1 MCNTQSNSYLPMFS
15 IQKGLPI
22 FALIALFCSTTLVHG
37 QGINISDTISVDYNS
52 VSGSSDIQWVGFHA
66 GENKFAYS
74 INVAVKMKALLLNM
88 RPLFQETQECILM
101 FNLITLQTIGIE
113 CV

>member
-15 IQKGLPI
+15 IQKRLST

-66 GENKFAYS
+66 GENKFGARK
-74 INVAVKMKALLLNM
+74 ID
-88 RPLFQETQECILM
+88 
-101 FNLITLQTIGIE
+101 
-113 CV
+113 